1 MILECIPN
9 RNTEVGKQMV
19 ERLDHLNKINPVNN
33 IDFLKGRIMRT
44 SRIIEKRLKENEIRN
59 TI

>member
-33 IDFLKGRIMRT
+33 IDFLKE
-44 SRIIEKRLKENEIRN
+44 RIIYTRKKKKKRLKENEIRN

>member
-19 ERLDHLNKINPVNN
+19 ERLDHLNRINPVNN
-33 IDFLKGRIMRT
+33 IDFLKERIMRT

-59 TI
+59 TL

>member
-9 RNTEVGKQMV
+9 RNTEIGKQMV

-33 IDFLKGRIMRT
+33 IDFLKVRIMRT